1 MWSAVLPG
9 EGGALA
15 FRIWG
20 AVGIVAGIGIA
31 TGRFDRIAVG
41 LLLGMMLATLSYF
54 VIAPS
59 VMFQQP
65 PFVLTLEGQHILKN
79 LILAASAIVVV
90 RSRSAPAPT
99 RPIEVDYADAA
110 RPAA

>member
-20 AVGIVAGIGIA
+20 AVGIVAGVGIA
-31 TGRFDRIAVG
+31 IGWFDRLAVG

-54 VIAPS
+54 VIAPG

-79 LILAASAIVVV
+79 LILAAAAIVVV
-90 RSRSAPAPT
+90 RSRPSSIPA
-99 RPIEVDYADAA
+99 RSIEADYADAA